1 MKVIEKKSNTVV
13 VKPAIALKSH
23 TIQFTVKKFW
33 LPLIFGVSLI
43 YIGHPPYAK
52 ERQGTESQGAGR
64 GTKPSTGYTEDKR
77 NRGSNTMEQGKEK
90 IEQGTDRPGSDSRGR
105 ATTPSSE
112 KGIGP
117 DTEEMNRNPTP
128 GSENINRDTT
138 GPGGDNMMRDAVPG
152 GSGIKRE

>member
-1 MKVIEKKSNTVV
+1 MKVIEKKSNTAVA
-13 VKPAIALKSH
+13 KSATAIKSH
-23 TIQFTVKKFW
+23 AIQFAAKKFW

-43 YIGHPPYAK
+43 YIGHPLYAA

-64 GTKPSTGYTEDKR
+64 GTKPSTGYTEGQR

-105 ATTPSSE
+105 GTPSSE
-112 KGIGP
+112 KGISP
-117 DTEEMNRNPTP
+117 DTEEMNRNPAP

-138 GPGGDNMMRDAVPG
+138 SPGGDNMMRDAVPG